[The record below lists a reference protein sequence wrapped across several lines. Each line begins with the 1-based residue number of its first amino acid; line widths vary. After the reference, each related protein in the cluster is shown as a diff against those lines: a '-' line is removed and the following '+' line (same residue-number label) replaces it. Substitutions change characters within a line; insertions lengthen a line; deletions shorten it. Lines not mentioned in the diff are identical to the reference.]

1 MIVIYSRELRLMTA
15 RMRSE
20 KRPSEIIVST
30 EYENMSEHPL
40 LGLLTLQMSGENIW
54 GPQREDFC
62 KAAISCELCL
72 WPEGGGLV
80 FSSTLNANS

>member
-30 EYENMSEHPL
+30 EYENMSEHAL
-40 LGLLTLQMSGENIW
+40 LGLLTLRMSGENIW
-54 GPQREDFC
+54 GR
-62 KAAISCELCL
+62 
-72 WPEGGGLV
+72 
-80 FSSTLNANS
+80 